1 MRSKPDI
8 TSYHTSVMLDRVV
21 AHLRPGPGK
30 IFVDCTLGAGGHSLA
45 IASQIRPGGRLIG
58 IDRDPEAIDEAGKNL
73 ADYSDV
79 VTLVQA
85 RFDAI
90 HEVLDTLNIPF
101 VDGVLFDLGVSSHQ
115 LDAAYRGFSFKDPD
129 APLDMRMDQSKDGVT
144 AADLLNSLSEGELTA
159 LIRDNSDEHWA
170 ARIAKFIVERRKA
183 EPFSRV
189 GQLVEAVH
197 AAIPASARPDDKHA
211 ATRTFQALRIAV
223 NEELTM
229 LGHALESAVDRLG
242 QGGVLVVLSFHS
254 LEDRIVKQLFNRL
267 AGRGGG
273 EGPYGQPP
281 PSTVELLTKKPEYPG
296 AEEIDQNPRS
306 RSVRLRSVRRL

>member
-1 MRSKPDI
+1 MSEVTDSA
-8 TSYHTSVMLDRVV
+8 SYHIPVMRDEVV
-21 AHLRPGPGK
+21 AHLKPGPGK
-30 IFVDCTLGAGGHSLA
+30 VYVDCTLGAGGHSLA
-45 IASQIRPGGRLIG
+45 IASQIRPGCRLIG
-58 IDRDPEAIDEAGKNL
+58 IDRDPEAIAEAGRNL

-90 HEVLDTLNIPF
+90 HDVLETLTIPS

-115 LDAAYRGFSFKDPD
+115 LDAAYRGFSFRDPD
-129 APLDMRMDQSKDGVT
+129 APLDMRMNQSQGDVT
-144 AADLLNSLSEGELTA
+144 AADLLNDLTEGELTA

-170 ARIAKFIVERRKA
+170 ARIAKFVVERRKT
-183 EPFSRV
+183 EPFTRV

-197 AAIPASARPDDKHA
+197 AAMPAAARPDDKHA

-229 LGHALESAVDRLG
+229 LGHALESAVDCLG

-254 LEDRIVKQLFNRL
+254 LEDRIVKQLFSRL

-273 EGPYGQPP
+273 EGPYGQRPT
-281 PSTVELLTKKPEYPG
+281 STVELLTKKPEYAG
-296 AEEIDQNPRS
+296 AAEIDRNPRS